1 MACWRAGWLQD
12 SPTAATACR
21 HRCCRRRRAAAVLV
35 RAGNACVEA
44 QCCKDWAHRFEIAA
58 RVRGEHG
65 KFKLGAEHDVA
76 LAAGFR
82 ECGPGVVGTAELAG
96 LNEQWVSHAKSK
108 CGQRIQ

>member
-1 MACWRAGWLQD
+1 MLAGGL
-12 SPTAATACR
+12 AAGLTHCR
-21 HRCCRRRRAAAVLV
+21 YRLPPPLLPPPPRRRCPLV

-65 KFKLGAEHDVA
+65 KFKLGAEHDAA